1 MLVFLVQP
9 LELIVYAMLSVG
21 ITTFLVLRDAMMV
34 ILSTGM
40 GVAVNALLKLPG
52 VVRVHLPKDR
62 PVR

>member
-9 LELIVYAMLSVG
+9 LELIVYVMLFVG
-21 ITTFLVLRDAMMV
+21 ITTFLVLRDAMMA

-52 VVRVHLPKDR
+52 VARVHFPKDL